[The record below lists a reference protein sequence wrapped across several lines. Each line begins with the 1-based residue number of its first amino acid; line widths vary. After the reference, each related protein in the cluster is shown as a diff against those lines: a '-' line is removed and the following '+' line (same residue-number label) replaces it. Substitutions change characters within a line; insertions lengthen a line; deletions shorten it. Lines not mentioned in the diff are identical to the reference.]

1 MYELFST
8 LPNEESSDHSI
19 KVEERHRNLQLDI
32 KKAIALGQFRIHL
45 QPIINLETYEIIGA
59 EAFIRWNHH
68 IYGTLLPE
76 EFISIAEESQ
86 FILEMGDWVLN
97 EVCRHYKNWMKEDLP
112 PVKISVNVSSL
123 QFLQKDFAD
132 HINSI
137 INFYGLKPDFLMIEI
152 LKSNDTRL
160 STNKVVH

>member
-45 QPIINLETYEIIGA
+45 QPIINLETYEIIGQS
-59 EAFIRWNHH
+59 FIRW
-68 IYGTLLPE
+68 ITISTVLWPE
-76 EFISIAEESQ
+76 EFISIAEESK

-97 EVCRHYKNWMKEDLP
+97 EYAATIR
-112 PVKISVNVSSL
+112 I
-123 QFLQKDFAD
+123 
-132 HINSI
+132 
-137 INFYGLKPDFLMIEI
+137 G
-152 LKSNDTRL
+152 
-160 STNKVVH
+160 